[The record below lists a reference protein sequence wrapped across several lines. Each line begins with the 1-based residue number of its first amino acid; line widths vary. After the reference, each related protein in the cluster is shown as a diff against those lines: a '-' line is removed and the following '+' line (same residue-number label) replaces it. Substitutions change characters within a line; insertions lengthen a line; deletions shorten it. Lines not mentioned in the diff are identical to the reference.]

1 MSGRRLTQPLR
12 LISVNPLMGA
22 IQRGMA
28 DTSIRLYLSD
38 LPQPGQEFPVADGQ
52 AHYLANVMRLAAGDS
67 LLVFN
72 GQVGEWRAAISKISR
87 KAAWLTL
94 VEQTRAPAPEPD
106 AWLCF
111 ALLKRQKTDMVVE
124 KATELGV
131 SVIQPILTART
142 NADHVNLERLRAI
155 AIEAAE
161 QCERLH
167 VPEIREPKP
176 VMKLLADWPERP
188 LFVADER
195 RTAGLLGPAFGPS
208 ALMVGPEGGFTD
220 QELEAI
226 ARTPLITRVSLGRRI
241 LRAETAAIA
250 GLTLLLAAQP

>member
-1 MSGRRLTQPLR
+1 
-12 LISVNPLMGA
+12 
-22 IQRGMA
+22 MA
-28 DTSIRLYLSD
+28 DTSIRLYVSN
-38 LPQPGQEFPVADGQ
+38 LPPPGEAFSLPDGQ
-52 AHYLANVMRLAAGDS
+52 AHYLANVMRLGEGDT
-67 LLVFN
+67 LRVFN
-72 GQVGEWRAAISKISR
+72 GQAGEWRAAVSKISR
-87 KAAWLTL
+87 KAAMLEAR
-94 VEQTRAPAPEPD
+94 EQTRRPAPEPD

-131 SVIQPILTART
+131 SVIQPIITART

-167 VPEIREPKP
+167 VPEIREPVP
-176 VMKLLADWPERP
+176 VMKLMAGWPRRP

-195 RTAGLLGPAFGPS
+195 RTSALLGPATGPS
-208 ALMVGPEGGFTD
+208 ALMIGPEGGFTE

-226 ARTPLITRVSLGRRI
+226 ARTPLITRVSLGCRI

-250 GLTLLLAAQP
+250 GLALHLAALP